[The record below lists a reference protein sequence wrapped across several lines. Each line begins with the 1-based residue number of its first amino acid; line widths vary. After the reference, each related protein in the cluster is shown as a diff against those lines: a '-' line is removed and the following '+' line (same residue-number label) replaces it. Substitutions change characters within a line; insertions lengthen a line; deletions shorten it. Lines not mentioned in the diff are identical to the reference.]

1 MIRSLPWRAKLK
13 AFGAHLLIS
22 AVVFTIII
30 VLAVWMWY
38 PPPLYWIDGG
48 PQITLLAAL
57 VDIIAGPLLTLIV
70 YRPHKPRLVMNLVVI
85 ALTMAP
91 SFRRSFTPP
100 IPTGLLNSYY
110 VLAAVHAGLGTVA
123 ELLGLYIFVVAGTNI
138 LPKRL
143 RFTRYKPWMRTA
155 LALWWLV
162 LLLGVATYLRWYV
175 APLL

>member
-1 MIRSLPWRAKLK
+1 MNRGFLKTAASFTSDLTLVVEIGMGLALTAGMVLARRGYYRAH
-13 AFGAHLLIS
+13 AWCQC
-22 AVVFTIII
+22 AVV
-30 VLAVWMWY
+30 L
-38 PPPLYWIDGG
+38 
-48 PQITLLAAL
+48 
-57 VDIIAGPLLTLIV
+57 
-70 YRPHKPRLVMNLVVI
+70 MNLVVI

-110 VLAAVHAGLGTVA
+110 VLAAVHAGLGTIA

-175 APLL
+175 TPLL

>member
-1 MIRSLPWRAKLK
+1 VNRGFLRTAASFTSDLTLVVEIGMGLALTAGMVLAQRGYYRAH
-13 AFGAHLLIS
+13 AWCQS
-22 AVVFTIII
+22 AVV
-30 VLAVWMWY
+30 L
-38 PPPLYWIDGG
+38 
-48 PQITLLAAL
+48 
-57 VDIIAGPLLTLIV
+57 
-70 YRPHKPRLVMNLVVI
+70 MNLVAIV
-85 ALTMAP
+85 LTMAP

-110 VLAAVHAGLGTVA
+110 VLAAVHAGLGTIA

-175 APLL
+175 TPLL

>member
-1 MIRSLPWRAKLK
+1 MEMVVLLDRQGLVVEIGMGLALTAGMVLARRGYYRAH
-13 AFGAHLLIS
+13 AWCQS
-22 AVVFTIII
+22 AVV
-30 VLAVWMWY
+30 L
-38 PPPLYWIDGG
+38 
-48 PQITLLAAL
+48 
-57 VDIIAGPLLTLIV
+57 
-70 YRPHKPRLVMNLVVI
+70 MNLVVI
-85 ALTMAP
+85 VLTMAP

-175 APLL
+175 TPLL

>member
-1 MIRSLPWRAKLK
+1 
-13 AFGAHLLIS
+13 
-22 AVVFTIII
+22 VV
-30 VLAVWMWY
+30 L
-38 PPPLYWIDGG
+38 
-48 PQITLLAAL
+48 
-57 VDIIAGPLLTLIV
+57 
-70 YRPHKPRLVMNLVVI
+70 MNLVAIV
-85 ALTMAP
+85 LTMAP

-175 APLL
+175 TPLL

>member
-1 MIRSLPWRAKLK
+1 MNRGFLKTAASFTSDLTLVVEIGMGLALTAGMVLARRGYYRAH
-13 AFGAHLLIS
+13 ARCQS
-22 AVVFTIII
+22 AVV
-30 VLAVWMWY
+30 L
-38 PPPLYWIDGG
+38 
-48 PQITLLAAL
+48 
-57 VDIIAGPLLTLIV
+57 
-70 YRPHKPRLVMNLVVI
+70 MNLVEIV
-85 ALTMAP
+85 LTMAP

-110 VLAAVHAGLGTVA
+110 VLAAVHAGLGTIA

>member
-1 MIRSLPWRAKLK
+1 MIVERA
-13 AFGAHLLIS
+13 LLADLS
-22 AVVFTIII
+22 AVV
-30 VLAVWMWY
+30 
-38 PPPLYWIDGG
+38 P
-48 PQITLLAAL
+48 LLARQLA
-57 VDIIAGPLLTLIV
+57 DHDMPQE
-70 YRPHKPRLVMNLVVI
+70 PD
-85 ALTMAP
+85 
-91 SFRRSFTPP
+91 
-100 IPTGLLNSYY
+100 

>member
-1 MIRSLPWRAKLK
+1 MNRGFLRTAASFTSDLTLVVEIGMGLALTAGMVLAQRGYYRAH
-13 AFGAHLLIS
+13 AWCQS
-22 AVVFTIII
+22 AVV
-30 VLAVWMWY
+30 L
-38 PPPLYWIDGG
+38 
-48 PQITLLAAL
+48 
-57 VDIIAGPLLTLIV
+57 
-70 YRPHKPRLVMNLVVI
+70 MNLVVI

-143 RFTRYKPWMRTA
+143 RFTRYKTWMRTA

-175 APLL
+175 ASLL

>member
-1 MIRSLPWRAKLK
+1 MNRGFLKTAASFTSDLTLVVEIGMGLALTAGMVLAQRGYYRAH
-13 AFGAHLLIS
+13 AWCQS
-22 AVVFTIII
+22 AVV
-30 VLAVWMWY
+30 L
-38 PPPLYWIDGG
+38 
-48 PQITLLAAL
+48 
-57 VDIIAGPLLTLIV
+57 
-70 YRPHKPRLVMNLVVI
+70 MNLVAIV
-85 ALTMAP
+85 LTMAP

-110 VLAAVHAGLGTVA
+110 VLAAVHAGLGTIA